1 MPIIIISSDSREI
14 EKEIAEKVA
23 VAMDYNRLGTQVL
36 SDVAANYQIDPG
48 KLTEALETTPSV
60 FKNMPSKH
68 WRHYLSC
75 IEAEVFDRLL
85 KDNIVCWGLSAHLF
99 VTGISHVMK
108 VRLLSGSGRSIG
120 KIAEQKGIT
129 VARAEKLI
137 ADELRQRKKWSLT
150 AYNLDET
157 DPSQYDLVINLDQI
171 DPTEAAITIT
181 NAVEYRKFQPMT
193 YSIKCL
199 SNLALAARVNARLL
213 ESMVNIKV
221 QARDSSVVVLTKAS
235 NRQKRK
241 KIAAIKELAGD
252 IEGVSYVEVHVKKN
266 ILEDAAQNPY

>member
-1 MPIIIISSDSREI
+1 MSIIIISSDSKKI
-14 EKEIAEKVA
+14 EEDIAEKVA
-23 VAMDYNRLGTQVL
+23 AVMDYNRLGPKLLT
-36 SDVAANYQIDPG
+36 DVAANYQIDPV
-48 KLTEALETTPSV
+48 KLREALETTPSV
-60 FKNMPSKH
+60 FKNMPSKN

-85 KDNIVCWGLSAHLF
+85 KDNIVCWGLPAHLF

-108 VRLLSGSGRSIG
+108 VRLLASGQRIG

-129 VARAEKLI
+129 VDRAEKLI
-137 ADELRQRKKWSLT
+137 ADELRQRKKWSLA

-181 NAVEYRKFQPMT
+181 NAIEYRKFQPMT

-221 QARDSSVVVLTKAS
+221 QARDNSVVVFTKAS

-241 KIAAIKELAGD
+241 KIAAIKELAGN
-252 IEGVSYVEVHVKKN
+252 IEGVGYVEVHVKKN
-266 ILEDAAQNPY
+266 ILEDAAKNPY